1 MEVRADWPV
10 RTGYH
15 DSIWFHYAVETLPA
29 VTVEAGAV
37 YALEY
42 EVKTDTWT
50 LFRLEKTGRLVKR
63 VSSRKIYK
71 TGRICIG
78 QSFVAMERHY
88 DYILD
93 LGHIIYKVLV
103 ISSGGEF
110 A

>member
-10 RTGYH
+10 HTWH
-15 DSIWFHYAVETLPA
+15 NEAVWFHYTVETLPA
-29 VTVEAGAV
+29 VTVEAGV
-37 YALEY
+37 IYALEY

-50 LFRLEKTGRLVKR
+50 LFRLEKDSRACEKSR
-63 VSSRKIYK
+63 FRKIYK

-78 QSFVAMERHY
+78 QSFMAMERHY